1 MKKILKISQFL
12 LVLLASLLLTSCKE
26 KTFSV
31 ILEPRENIIVD
42 EDLNLGKLLKDTSF
56 TLQVEPPEGMEVD
69 KFIVNGKVVE
79 LQQDNKCNILVTQDL
94 VIRVTFKEIEVPP
107 ETFSLTLGDGISAD
121 IADLTAIDY
130 GTKVN
135 LAIHIPQG
143 KEIDRFIVDG
153 FQIQLSSPTYQL
165 TVTQNHTI
173 TVTFKDIVVP
183 PETYKVTLGS
193 GLSSSSV
200 LTGLSLGTTVNINIL
215 VPSGYEIDKFY
226 IDGQEVA
233 IAGNTYALVV
243 NGNHNVT
250 VRFKEIQYTVTLG
263 DGLTSPNNLTGIFAG
278 EQVTINLLIPEHYE
292 LDSFKVDGQSVT
304 ITGNSYILT
313 VNGNHNVTVTY
324 RKLPTYTVTL
334 GHGLS
339 SNDTLTGLYAGET
352 VTINLLIPEYY
363 ELDNLRVDDR
373 IVAVT
378 GTTYELTVSGN
389 HHLIVLYR
397 YITPPEPTYTVTI
410 GNGLSSLDTLT
421 DLVAGSIVT
430 INITIP
436 ENQVIDKFKVDN
448 QVISVSGTTYQLTVS
463 GDHNVTVTFK
473 NIPRY
478 YVSLSLGLTTSDNT
492 LNLLYG
498 DIVNISV
505 VVPENDEIKE
515 FRVDGQV
522 IELSGTTYQLTVT
535 GNHMV
540 TVSFK
545 GVTPPD
551 PNNHSVTM
559 GNGLSCFEPLDNLPV
574 GTKVQIHINIP
585 SGHEIDEFKVDDEVV
600 AVTGTIYE
608 LTVSKNHELSVT
620 FKPITTPDPE
630 TYTVTLGAGL
640 TSPNPLTNLASG
652 AIVNININIPSGQE
666 IKSFKVDGNPVL
678 VTGNTYQLTVS
689 RNHNVTVEF
698 KAPDPE
704 TYTVTLGT
712 GLSSPNPLTNLAYG
726 AIVNIN
732 ITIPSGKEIKS
743 FKVDGQVVVVSGT
756 TYQLT
761 VSGNHVVS
769 VEFKDITSPDP
780 ETYNVTLGAGLSSP
794 NPLTNLAS
802 GAIVNINITIPSG
815 KEIKSFKVDGQVV
828 AVSGTTYQLTVS
840 GNHVVSVEFK
850 DITSPDPESYNVTLG
865 TGLSSSNPL
874 TNLASGAI
882 VNINI
887 IIPEGQEIKEFKV
900 DDALILVTGNIYQL
914 MVSGNHHVTVSFN
927 PIFVITQ
934 NNTENNEYV
943 LDFSEEPVFSADINN
958 KLAFMQT
965 HFTTSLDYS
974 YVNFDALTLSYSNLQ
989 LRIVIGSDIISKEY
1003 FQSLDINLASGNGI
1017 VRLPFKLKVDSIK
1030 SLSNN
1035 AIAKAENIDDY
1046 VLKLSV
1052 PFADNNADYSQT
1064 ITPKFY
1070 TKLASIYDEAYDPT
1084 KEHTVKFISVD
1095 AGYEVIV
1102 TVNHREKVNR
1112 PAAPVKPG
1120 SVFGGWESGGEKF
1133 DFNTEIKSNLNL
1145 YARWLDASMV
1155 ASITFDTQSP
1165 IVMDPQ
1171 YVEKGTVPSIPNP
1184 IALDGFEFVEWR
1196 LNGSKYN
1203 FDTPVNNDIVLVA
1216 VWEQKFVKVTINLN
1230 GGTGDTEYYHPYGKL
1245 FSTADLFGEVDA
1257 PTKLG
1262 YVFAGYKQDFDDAY
1276 NLYKP
1281 TTVDVVWLQSD
1292 ALLKLNHMYNGI
1304 IEQVPTLTNDVYTKG
1319 MSPFFFM
1326 TPLFGPIPERPG
1338 YIFVGWYTTP
1348 DYSVSYVVDSSAVI
1362 GLNYYARWVKES
1374 ELNISMYTVTFN
1386 THGGSPVD
1394 PVQTPVGLSANV
1406 NNKTTTKLGFKF
1418 DGWYLDSE
1426 YKLPYTSGMPFYYD
1440 TDMTLHAKWV
1450 VDSGP
1455 SETISIN
1462 LVTNSPLQ
1470 LESIQVPKGVA
1481 ISLNTYVGTK
1491 EYQMKNALS
1500 DYKFIGWY
1508 DQGYQ
1513 NKYDMYNLKSYDSD
1527 ITIYAKWEKKIKVIG
1542 FLDTELIFT
1551 KYLDTPTLLSNVVI
1565 PKFVTKNYEL
1575 YSDSSLTVKLVDSPQ
1590 YSSNVT
1596 SDFVIYLQEK
1606 PTSEIPNIEYNII
1619 LNNDIKFTLDSVYGY
1634 RLDQDFLDELGYGYY
1649 NGNYVSD
1656 GLYLDSTLTTQATVD
1671 NYLSY
1676 VVNNKL
1682 DLYVKWVEIN
1692 YVKVITDVES
1702 LLFYGSLDVIPIHPT
1717 DTVIKVRQKLHN
1729 LWLYKPGYEV
1739 EDYYLDPG
1747 YTQKVLDA
1755 TSISSIIGS
1764 NVYVKFT
1771 KIEERIATVDTGG
1784 ILTLH
1789 KIDMDYI
1796 YFLDYPGYAVT
1807 GMYADSAHTEQI
1819 LDTDEIVDGQTV
1831 YFKLEK
1837 ACKIT
1842 VYKNDTDVHGTYI
1855 VAEGQVIS
1863 ENLYLPNPIK
1873 EDEMILGWKLNGV
1886 DFDIHQPFVW
1896 TTNEAVLKPVWGPHA
1911 YFTVQFEIDGVIQ
1924 PDKTTQILQNTRF
1937 YDNDG
1942 KYIPW
1947 APYKEN
1953 YDFMYWKT
1961 QDNVEFDNYTYVTK
1975 DLIVSTVYVAED
1987 DMITISYNTGIDGV
2001 TIEAYSMQRYSKAE
2015 ELPTYNLTK
2024 PGHLF
2029 KGWLYNGN
2037 ELKDSDRIT
2046 DSVTLIANWIEKP
2059 TYSVT
2064 IVFSQDLPSK
2074 TIYIPQKSTINIS
2087 KYYLLDKY
2095 HIPVDTESY
2104 IISKYT
2110 IDGVEVSG
2118 NYQVLSD
2125 ITITVHLLVTG
2136 PATITFMIGETV
2148 YQTNSYLY
2156 TINNPFEYLP
2166 KPDDK
2171 EDEIF
2176 RYWTYEG
2183 VEVTDDT
2190 IVTGDMTLYAY
2201 YSVKEYVTVSFVT
2214 NVSGIVYPD
2223 QSVLK
2228 YRKMD
2233 EPRSLTKENHK
2244 FLYWTIQGE
2253 NQKFNFTSTEI
2264 TESIILEAVWQS
2276 SLTYT
2281 LTVNMG
2287 EGYDPVKLY
2296 FPKNQYVSTYRL
2308 DEYYELNPNGYYYFE
2323 DFLYEGESTYGFNIN
2338 GNMTIDAVWEDRTP
2352 VTVTFMVEGTQY
2364 ATVDVPKN
2372 TYIYQHWS
2380 GPDMPDNPTHETK
2393 IFKQWETSDG
2403 TEFNGYTVVT
2413 EAITVY
2419 AIWWE

>member
-1 MKKILKISQFL
+1 MKKILKISQIL

-56 TLQVEPPEGMEVD
+56 TLQVVPPEGMEVD

-121 IADLTAIDY
+121 IADLAEIDY

-135 LAIHIPQG
+135 LTIHIPQG
-143 KEIDRFIVDG
+143 KEIDRFTVDG

-165 TVTQNHTI
+165 TVTQNHVVR
-173 TVTFKDIVVP
+173 VTFKEIIVP
-183 PETYKVTLGS
+183 PETYKVTLGN
-193 GLSSSSV
+193 GLSSGNP
-200 LTGLSLGTTVNINIL
+200 LTGLSIGTTVNINIL
-215 VPSGYEIDKFY
+215 VPYGQEIDKFY
-226 IDGQEVA
+226 VDGREVA
-233 IAGNTYALVV
+233 ISGNTYALVV

-250 VRFKEIQYTVTLG
+250 VTFKAIQ
-263 DGLTSPNNLTGIFAG
+263 
-278 EQVTINLLIPEHYE
+278 
-292 LDSFKVDGQSVT
+292 
-304 ITGNSYILT
+304 
-313 VNGNHNVTVTY
+313 
-324 RKLPTYTVTL
+324 TYTVNL
-334 GHGLS
+334 SPGLS
-339 SNDTLTGLYAGET
+339 SNDPLTGLPLGAT
-352 VTINLLIPEYY
+352 VRIDILIPSGQEIDKFYVNGV
-363 ELDNLRVDDR
+363 EVE
-373 IVAVT
+373 VT
-378 GTTYELTVSGN
+378 GTSYTLTVSDDHN
-389 HHLIVLYR
+389 VLVMFKV
-397 YITPPEPTYTVTI
+397 ITPPEPTYTVTI

-492 LNLLYG
+492 SDLLYG
-498 DIVNISV
+498 DIVNITV

-522 IELSGTTYQLTVT
+522 IALSGTTYQLTVT
-535 GNHMV
+535 GNHIV

-545 GVTPPD
+545 GTTPPD
-551 PNNHSVTM
+551 PNNYSVSIS
-559 GNGLSCFEPLDNLPV
+559 NGLSCMDSLDNLPN
-574 GTKVQIHINIP
+574 GTKVQIHIHIP
-585 SGHEIDEFKVDDEVV
+585 SGHEIDEFKVDNEVV

-608 LTVSKNHELSVT
+608 LTVTKNHQLSVT
-620 FKPITTPDPE
+620 FKPITTPEPG

-640 TSPNPLTNLASG
+640 SSTNALTNLTAG
-652 AIVNININIPSGQE
+652 TIVNISINIPSGQE
-666 IKSFKVDGNPVL
+666 IKSFKVDGHTIL

-689 RNHNVTVEF
+689 GNHNVTVEF
-698 KAPDPE
+698 KAPDPD
-704 TYTVTLGT
+704 TYNVTLGA
-712 GLSSPNPLTNLAYG
+712 GLSSPNPLTNLPYG
-726 AIVNIN
+726 AAVNIN

-743 FKVDGQVVVVSGT
+743 FKVDGQVVAVSGT
-756 TYQLT
+756 TYKLI
-761 VSGNHVVS
+761 VSGNHVVT
-769 VEFKDITSPDP
+769 VEFKDISSPDP
-780 ETYNVTLGAGLSSP
+780 STYNVTLGAGLSSP

-815 KEIKSFKVDGQVV
+815 KEIKAFKVDGQVV

-840 GNHVVSVEFK
+840 GNHVITVEFK
-850 DITSPDPESYNVTLG
+850 DTTPPDPSTYNVTLG

-887 IIPEGQEIKEFKV
+887 SIPEGQEIKEFKV
-900 DDALILVTGNIYQL
+900 DDTLIPVTGNTYQL
-914 MVSGNHHVTVSFN
+914 TVSGNHNVTVSFN

-943 LDFSEEPVFSADINN
+943 LDFSEAPVFSADINN
-958 KLAFMQT
+958 KLAFMQA

-989 LRIVIGSDIISKEY
+989 LKIIIGSDIISKEY
-1003 FQSLDINLASGNGI
+1003 FYSLDINESAGNGI
-1017 VRLPFKLKVDSIK
+1017 VRFPFKLKVDSIK

-1035 AIAKAENIDDY
+1035 AVAKAENIDDY

-1052 PFADNNADYSQT
+1052 PFADNNADYTQT

-1070 TKLASIYDEAYDPT
+1070 TKLAAIYDKAYDPT
-1084 KEHTVKFISVD
+1084 KQHTVKFISVD
-1095 AGYEVIV
+1095 AGYEVTV

-1133 DFNTEIKSNLNL
+1133 DFSTEIKSNLNL

-1171 YVEKGTVPSIPNP
+1171 LVEKGTVASAPNP
-1184 IALDGFEFVEWR
+1184 IALDCFEFVEWQ
-1196 LNGSKYN
+1196 LNGSRYN

-1245 FSTADLFGEVDA
+1245 FSTADLFGKVA
-1257 PTKLG
+1257 VPTKVG

-1292 ALLKLNHMYNGI
+1292 AVLKLNHMYNGI
-1304 IEQVPTLTNDVYTKG
+1304 IEQVPILTNDVYTWG
-1319 MSPFFFM
+1319 MSPFHFM
-1326 TPLFGPIPERPG
+1326 TPLFGPDPERPG
-1338 YIFVGWYTTP
+1338 YVFVGWYATP
-1348 DYSVSYVVDSSAVI
+1348 DYSVSYVVDSNAVI

-1374 ELNISMYTVTFN
+1374 ELNISKYTVTFN
-1386 THGGSPVD
+1386 THGGSSVAS
-1394 PVQTPVGLSANV
+1394 VQVPVGDSINPNSAI
-1406 NNKTTTKLGFKF
+1406 TTKPGFIF
-1418 DGWYLDSE
+1418 DGWYLDSG
-1426 YKLPYTSGMPFYYD
+1426 YKLPYTGNYPFYYD
-1440 TDMTLHAKWV
+1440 TDITLHAKWV
-1450 VDSGP
+1450 IDSGP
-1455 SETISIN
+1455 SETININ
-1462 LVTNSPLQ
+1462 FITNCPLQ
-1470 LESIQVPKGVA
+1470 FESIQVPKGVA
-1481 ISLNTYVGTK
+1481 ISLNDYVGTK
-1491 EYQMKNALS
+1491 ESQMKNVLS

-1513 NKYDMYNLKSYDSD
+1513 NKYNVYTLKSYDSD

-1542 FLDTELIFT
+1542 FLDTELIFI
-1551 KYLDTPTLLSNVVI
+1551 KYLDAPTLLSDVAL

-1575 YSDSSLTVKLVDSPQ
+1575 YTDSSFNVKLVDSPQ
-1590 YSSNVT
+1590 YSSNVN
-1596 SDFVIYLQEK
+1596 SDFIIYLQEK
-1606 PTSEIPNIEYNII
+1606 PTTEIPNIEYNII

-1634 RLDQDFLDELGYGYY
+1634 RLDQNFLDVLGYEYF
-1649 NGNYVSD
+1649 NGSYISD
-1656 GLYLDSTLTTQATVD
+1656 GLYLDSTLSTKATVE
-1671 NYLSY
+1671 NYLDY

-1682 DLYVKWVEIN
+1682 NLYVKWVEIN

-1702 LLFYGSLDVIPIHPT
+1702 LLFFGSMDTIAIYPT
-1717 DTVIKVRQKLHN
+1717 DTVATVVEQLEN
-1729 LWLYKPGYEV
+1729 LWLYRPGYKIEN
-1739 EDYYLDPG
+1739 YYLDSS
-1747 YTQKVLDA
+1747 YTQKVSDA
-1755 TSISSIIGS
+1755 PSISSIIGS
-1764 NVYVKFT
+1764 TVYVKWM
-1771 KIEERIATVDTGG
+1771 KQDQVIATVDTGG
-1784 ILTLH
+1784 ILPIH
-1789 KIDMDYI
+1789 KIDMSWLF
-1796 YFLDYPGYAVT
+1796 FLQYPGYAVT
-1807 GMYADSAHTEQI
+1807 GMYADSAHTEPI
-1819 LDTDEIVDGQTV
+1819 LDPDEVVDGQTI
-1831 YFKLEK
+1831 YLKLEK

-1842 VYKNDTDVHGTYI
+1842 IYKNDTDVHGTYT
-1855 VAEGQVIS
+1855 VAEGQIIS
-1863 ENLYLPNPIK
+1863 EDFYLPNPIK

-1896 TTNEAVLKPVWGPHA
+1896 PANEAVLKPVWGPHA
-1911 YFTVQFEIDGVIQ
+1911 YYTVQFEIDGVIQ
-1924 PDKTTQILQNTRF
+1924 PDKTTQILKNTRF

-1953 YDFMYWKT
+1953 YDFAYWKT

-1987 DMITISYNTGIDGV
+1987 DIITVSYNTGIDGV
-2001 TIEAYSMQRYSKAE
+2001 TIEAYSMQRYSKASK
-2015 ELPTYNLTK
+2015 LPTYNLTK

-2037 ELKDSDRIT
+2037 ELKNSDRIT

-2059 TYSVT
+2059 TYNVT
-2064 IVFSQDLPSK
+2064 IAFSQDLPSK
-2074 TIYIPQKSTINIS
+2074 TIYIPQKATINVS
-2087 KYYLLDKY
+2087 KYSLLDKY
-2095 HIPVDTESY
+2095 GIPVDTESY

-2118 NYQVLSD
+2118 DYQVLSD
-2125 ITITVHLLVTG
+2125 ITIMVHLLITG
-2136 PATITFMIGETV
+2136 PATITFKIGDTV
-2148 YQTNSYLY
+2148 YQTNSYSY

-2171 EDEIF
+2171 DDEIF
-2176 RYWTYEG
+2176 RYWTYDG
-2183 VEVTDDT
+2183 VEVTNDT

-2201 YSVKEYVTVSFVT
+2201 YSAKEYVTVSFVT
-2214 NVSGIVYPD
+2214 NVPGIVYLD
-2223 QSVLK
+2223 QTVVK

-2233 EPRSLTKENHK
+2233 KPKSLTKENHK

-2253 NQKFNFTSTEI
+2253 NQEFNFYSTEI
-2264 TESIILEAVWQS
+2264 TEPITLEAVWQS

-2296 FPKNQYVSTYRL
+2296 FPKNQYISTYRL
-2308 DEYYELNPNGYYYFE
+2308 DEYYELNPNGYYYFD
-2323 DFLYEGESTYGFNIN
+2323 DFMYEGESTYGFNLN

-2352 VTVTFMVEGTQY
+2352 VTVTFIVDGTEY
-2364 ATVDVPKN
+2364 TTVNVPKN

-2380 GPDMPDNPTHETK
+2380 GPEMPDNPTHETK
-2393 IFKQWETSDG
+2393 TFKQWETSNG
-2403 TEFNGYTVVT
+2403 TVFNGYTVVT